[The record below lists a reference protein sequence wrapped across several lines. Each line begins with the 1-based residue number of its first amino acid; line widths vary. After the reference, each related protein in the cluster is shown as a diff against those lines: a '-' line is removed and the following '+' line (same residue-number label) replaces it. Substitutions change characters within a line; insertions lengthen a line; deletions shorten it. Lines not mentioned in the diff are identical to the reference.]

1 MNKLLLALGVLAASA
16 FLIPDTADAQ
26 PGRGRG
32 GGFGGGG
39 PRMSGGL
46 GGGARMGGGSIGGP
60 RMWMPPRG
68 GMGGP
73 RVGTGSGFR
82 TGAIAARPGAPGR
95 MAGISPGA
103 GGLRQAAISNPGG
116 RFDPRFDNRF
126 GNRGDWRYG
135 VRPSGS
141 WGSRYPYYG
150 GRYRYY
156 SGRYPYGGRYPYYRR
171 YYSNYPYYGWGLAT
185 GALIG
190 AAATYPYYN
199 YPYYGYPYSTYQTPV
214 ASASGGYC
222 VTPVRTCALTSSA
235 PIGTG
240 CSCSIPGGRSRGTV
254 Q

>member
-1 MNKLLLALGVLAASA
+1 MNRTLLALFALTAGAL
-16 FLIPDTADAQ
+16 LIPEVADAQ
-26 PGRGRG
+26 RGGRG

-39 PRMSGGL
+39 ARMSGGFG

-60 RMWMPPRG
+60 RMYIPRG
-68 GMGGP
+68 GMSGP
-73 RVGTGSGFR
+73 RFGAGGGLTTGS
-82 TGAIAARPGAPGR
+82 IAARPGGMPGR
-95 MAGISPGA
+95 MAGITPGA
-103 GGLRQAAISNPGG
+103 GGFRRVAINNPGG
-116 RFDPRFDNRF
+116 RFDNRF

-135 VRPSGS
+135 YGAT
-141 WGSRYPYYG
+141 G

-156 SGRYPYGGRYPYYRR
+156 SGRYPYYGGRYPYYGR
-171 YYSNYPYYGWGLAT
+171 YYSRYHGRYPYYGWGLAT

-199 YPYYGYPYSTYQTPV
+199 DSYYGYPYYSYPYSTYQTPI

-240 CSCSIPGGRSRGTV
+240 CSCSTPGGRARGTV